1 MSLIRDLAEQIIA
14 CHQQDDLAI
23 PIPESSIHRLPP
35 ALDNNHAG
43 DHYELAGALAAIQ
56 MGFIETD
63 AQVLGKAWSRM
74 AHHSGGFN
82 PASWPSLPDYF
93 DLMPTPHQSHSNAF
107 PACPHALGLYAVLP
121 NAEWVKRMVDAEVP
135 TVQLRF
141 KAEGTL
147 DHEHLMA
154 EMNAAVAAVQGSKT
168 LLFINDYWREAIDAG
183 AYGVHLGQEDLA
195 LADLDAI
202 RKAGLRLG
210 LSTHG
215 YAEMVYADTFLPS
228 YIAMGAV
235 FPTQLKRMPT
245 APQGLGRLRK
255 YTQLMSHYPLVG
267 IGGIDES
274 TIQSVAEIGVG
285 SVAVV
290 RAITGSDNPEAAVKR
305 LTQLMRQAKSQSL
318 PG

>member
-1 MSLIRDLAEQIIA
+1 
-14 CHQQDDLAI
+14 
-23 PIPESSIHRLPP
+23 
-35 ALDNNHAG
+35 
-43 DHYELAGALAAIQ
+43 
-56 MGFIETD
+56 
-63 AQVLGKAWSRM
+63 
-74 AHHSGGFN
+74 
-82 PASWPSLPDYF
+82 
-93 DLMPTPHQSHSNAF
+93 
-107 PACPHALGLYAVLP
+107 LP

-135 TVQLRF
+135 TVQLRY
-141 KAEGTL
+141 KAEGAL
-147 DHEHLMA
+147 DRRHLIA
-154 EMNAAVAAVQGSKT
+154 EINAAVAAVQGSKT

-235 FPTQLKRMPT
+235 FPTQLKQMPT
-245 APQGLGRLRK
+245 APQGLGRLHK
-255 YTQLMSHYPLVG
+255 YAQLMSHYPLVG

-274 TIQSVAEIGVG
+274 TIQAVAETGVG